1 MLYFRQLSIECLF
14 LDTVC
19 PLSHKGCADKFY
31 AVYNRKTFNSMQIM
45 PLIFSSWAVISAH
58 AKPLSLQ
65 QFLCHVEYIQLSF
78 YKAWYLFYFVSH
90 RTFGEPPT
98 RNMIPNECLLRFS
111 RSQRTNSSG
120 FFLVFLLEL
129 LKLCQSSKT
138 FKCQFPILSLVFF
151 LSLFFVTAQKAFFI
165 QSFFCYCEFVKQTGV
180 PLTVSKKI

>member
-14 LDTVC
+14 LDAVC

-58 AKPLSLQ
+58 ATAIPLSCGVYNNCLFTKRDIYFILYLIGHSENPRQ
-65 QFLCHVEYIQLSF
+65 EIWYQMNAFYVSLDLS
-78 YKAWYLFYFVSH
+78 
-90 RTFGEPPT
+90 EQ
-98 RNMIPNECLLRFS
+98 ILL
-111 RSQRTNSSG
+111 G

-165 QSFFCYCEFVKQTGV
+165 QSFFVIV
-180 PLTVSKKI
+180 NL

>member
-1 MLYFRQLSIECLF
+1 MSCNFSPRKTPFITAIPLSCGVYNNCLF
-14 LDTVC
+14 TKRDIYFILYLIGHSENPRQEIWYQMNAFYVSLD
-19 PLSHKGCADKFY
+19 LSE
-31 AVYNRKTFNSMQIM
+31 QI
-45 PLIFSSWAVISAH
+45 
-58 AKPLSLQ
+58 
-65 QFLCHVEYIQLSF
+65 
-78 YKAWYLFYFVSH
+78 
-90 RTFGEPPT
+90 
-98 RNMIPNECLLRFS
+98 LL
-111 RSQRTNSSG
+111 G